1 MCVSEQV
8 EKESWEC
15 TPGFAVELVVEGD
28 GYTGFSPTFAQLEDV
43 CLQAL
48 EQCVTAAG
56 SIPRV
61 GTAANKGQSLVCC
74 QKWSVF
80 CVLPTTVSLSAAV
93 CSVMQPASAATPVA
107 VSALA

>member
-1 MCVSEQV
+1 VGICVSEQA

-61 GTAANKGQSLVCC
+61 GTAANKGQSFVCANNGQSSVCC
-74 QKWSVF
+74 PQ
-80 CVLPTTVSLSAAV
+80 
-93 CSVMQPASAATPVA
+93 
-107 VSALA
+107 

>member
-1 MCVSEQV
+1 MSEQV
-8 EKESWEC
+8 EEESWEC
-15 TPGFAVELVVEGD
+15 NPGFAVELVVEGD

-61 GTAANKGQSLVCC
+61 GTAANKGQSFVCC
-74 QKWSVF
+74 QQW
-80 CVLPTTVSLSAAV
+80 CAV
-93 CSVMQPASAATPVA
+93 CPVTQTASAAAPIVA
-107 VSALA
+107 SALAWAIAPVGRLVCEM

>member
-1 MCVSEQV
+1 MSVCVSEQV
-8 EKESWEC
+8 EEESWEC
-15 TPGFAVELVVEGD
+15 NPGFAVELVVEGD

-61 GTAANKGQSLVCC
+61 GTAANKGQSFVCC
-74 QKWSVF
+74 QQWSAF
-80 CVLPTTVSLSAAV
+80 CVLFVQSHRQHQQLHR
-93 CSVMQPASAATPVA
+93 
-107 VSALA
+107 

>member
-1 MCVSEQV
+1 MSVHICVSEQA

-15 TPGFAVELVVEGD
+15 NPGFAVELVVEGD

-61 GTAANKGQSLVCC
+61 GTAANKGQSFVCC
-74 QKWSVF
+74 QQWSASH
-80 CVLPTTVSLSAAV
+80 VL
-93 CSVMQPASAATPVA
+93 SVPSCRLHQQ
-107 VSALA
+107 LHQ